1 MLARAV
7 LIRVACSNKQSLQQS
22 FPWSVTQLFAAVG
35 LLMVLVVWLRRY
47 AAHAARAIDIAE
59 SIVNAASLHFGE
71 VTEPC
76 GM

>member
-1 MLARAV
+1 
-7 LIRVACSNKQSLQQS
+7 
-22 FPWSVTQLFAAVG
+22 
-35 LLMVLVVWLRRY
+35 MVLVVWLRRY